1 MPGNATFRHTNT
13 SVLSVT
19 GLPAPEVHTSAEFDA
34 RIMDTLRR
42 NKLVPGVLSRLV
54 GIKERRWWPEDVHF
68 TDAAAEAGR
77 RALVDAG
84 IKPEQV
90 GLMVNTSVSRDH
102 LEPSTAVRIHDTL
115 GLPRSASNF
124 DVTNA
129 CLGFVNGMQIAA
141 AMIDSGQIEYALIVN
156 AETTRHTHETTLK
169 RLESEDAT
177 ADDVLQQLATLTLGS
192 GAAAM
197 VLGRT
202 DKHPEGHRFVGGVSR
217 AGTEHHELCVGDF
230 DRMTTDSVGLQEAGI
245 ALSEELWA
253 EAAEEFDW
261 QDLDRY
267 VIHQVSTVHTEQIC
281 DRLGLDG
288 AKVPRTFPTYGNMGP
303 AAVPFTLAMEAPH
316 LERGDRVLLMGIGS
330 GLNACCAE
338 IEW

>member
-1 MPGNATFRHTNT
+1 MPGNATFRHSNT
-13 SVLSVT
+13 SILSVT
-19 GLPAPEVHTSAEFDA
+19 GLPAPEVRTSAEFDE

-42 NKLVPGVLSRLV
+42 NRLVPGVLSRLV
-54 GIKERRWWPEDVHF
+54 GVKERRWWPQDVHF
-68 TDAAAEAGR
+68 TEAAAEAGR
-77 RALVDAG
+77 RAMVDAG
-84 IKPEQV
+84 IRPEQV

-102 LEPSTAVRIHDTL
+102 LEPSTAVRVHNAL
-115 GLPRSASNF
+115 GMPRSAMNF

-141 AMIDSGQIEYALIVN
+141 AMIDSGQIEYALVVN
-156 AETTRHTHETTLK
+156 AETSRATQERTLA
-169 RLESEDAT
+169 RLEREDAT

-202 DKHPEGHRFVGGVSR
+202 DQHPEGHRFVGGVSR
-217 AGTEHHELCVGDF
+217 AATEHHELCVGDF
-230 DRMTTDSVGLQEAGI
+230 DRMTTDSVALQDAGI
-245 ALSEELWA
+245 ALSEALWA
-253 EAAEEFDW
+253 DAREEFDW
-261 QDLDRY
+261 QDMDRY
-267 VIHQVSTVHTEQIC
+267 VIHQVSTVHTEQVC

-288 AKVPRTFPTYGNMGP
+288 AKVPRTFPRFGNLGP
-303 AAVPFTLAMEAPH
+303 AAVPFTLAMEAPQ
-316 LERGDRVLLMGIGS
+316 LERGDRLLLMGIGS

>member
-19 GLPAPEVHTSAEFDA
+19 ALQAPEVHTSAEFDE
-34 RIMDTLRR
+34 RIMTSLRR
-42 NKLVPGVLSRLV
+42 NRLVPGVLTRLV

-68 TDAAAEAGR
+68 TEAAAEAGR
-77 RALVDAG
+77 RALHDAG
-84 IKPEQV
+84 VRPEQI

-102 LEPSTAVRIHDTL
+102 LEPSTAVKVHDLL
-115 GLPRSASNF
+115 GLPRSAMNF

-141 AMIDSGQIEYALIVN
+141 AMIDSGQIDYALIVN
-156 AETTRHTHETTLK
+156 AETTRDTHERTLARLSEEPTTA
-169 RLESEDAT
+169 EDI
-177 ADDVLQQLATLTLGS
+177 LQQLATLTLGS

-202 DKHPEGHRFVGGVSR
+202 DQHPEGHRFVGGVSR
-217 AGTEHHELCVGDF
+217 AATEHNELCVGDF
-230 DRMTTDSVGLQEAGI
+230 DRMTTDSVALQEAGI
-245 ALSEELWA
+245 ALSEALWE
-253 EAAEEFDW
+253 EASEEFDW

-267 VIHQVSTVHTEQIC
+267 VIHQVSTVHTEQVC

-288 AKVPRTFPTYGNMGP
+288 TKVPRTFPQFGNMGP
-303 AAVPFTLAMEAPH
+303 AAVPFTLALEAPT